1 MATTRALEDAEIFAM
16 FESIGGKY
24 VQRNRTMLTLG
35 IHMAL
40 RATELCGLTVGDVYD
55 GQDIRT
61 YVSIRPETA
70 KFFKARK
77 VRISSAIRSALRDFI
92 EWKGQSGEPISPEFP
107 LFISER
113 GDHLSRKMLFV
124 IVKSALKNTSINESP
139 HCLRK
144 TGATIYY
151 IESDYDLLATQHFL
165 GHGDPSTTRDYIGLT
180 SQQIAEYCERSGNR
194 LIKAMREGRMVRLD
208 ITGNMS
214 NRDKNANDEVKKLRE
229 ELKQKDQIIDRL
241 TRMLANPIDSAPV
254 KQAINDDKVIP
265 IHTVRRKRR

>member
-16 FESIGGKY
+16 FENIRGKY
-24 VQRNRTMLTLG
+24 AVRNRTMLTLG

-55 GQDIRT
+55 GVDIRT
-61 YVSIRPETA
+61 YVEIRPETA
-70 KFFKARK
+70 KFKKARK

-92 EWKGQSGEPISPEFP
+92 EWKGQSGEPIALESP

-124 IVKSALKNTSINESP
+124 IVKLVLKNVSINESP

-180 SQQIAEYCERSGNR
+180 SQQMAEYCERSGNR
-194 LIKAMREGRMVRLD
+194 LLKAMREGAMVRLD
-208 ITGNMS
+208 TCGEMS
-214 NRDKNANDEVKKLRE
+214 NRDKNSIDDIQKLRE
-229 ELKQKDQIIDRL
+229 ELKQKDQIIDHL
-241 TRMLANPIDSAPV
+241 TRMLANQADSSPV
-254 KQAINDDKVIP
+254 NDDKIIP
-265 IHTVRRKRR
+265 IHTARRTSRR

>member
-16 FESIGGKY
+16 FENIRGKY
-24 VQRNRTMLTLG
+24 AVRNRTMLTLG

-40 RATELCGLTVGDVYD
+40 RATELCSLTVSDVYD
-55 GQDIRT
+55 GVDVRT
-61 YVSIRPETA
+61 YVEVRGETA
-70 KFFKARK
+70 KFKKARK
-77 VRISSAIRSALRDFI
+77 VRISSAVREAVMEFI
-92 EWKGQSGEPISPEFP
+92 EWKSKNREPMHPDIP

-113 GDHLSRKMLFV
+113 RDHLSRKMLFV
-124 IVKSALKNTSINESP
+124 IVKSALKNTGINESP

-194 LIKAMREGRMVRLD
+194 LIKAMREGGMVRLD
-208 ITGNMS
+208 TRKCLIVTTTQLTTS
-214 NRDKNANDEVKKLRE
+214 KNCAKN
-229 ELKQKDQIIDRL
+229 
-241 TRMLANPIDSAPV
+241 
-254 KQAINDDKVIP
+254 
-265 IHTVRRKRR
+265 